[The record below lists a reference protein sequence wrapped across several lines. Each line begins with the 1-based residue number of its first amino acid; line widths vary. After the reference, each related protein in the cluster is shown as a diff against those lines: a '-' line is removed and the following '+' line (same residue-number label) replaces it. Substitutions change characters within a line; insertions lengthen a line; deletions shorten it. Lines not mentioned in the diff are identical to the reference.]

1 MRHLTFLLLLLVA
14 QMMVGGCDSYDDGR
28 LEMKQYEGKHY
39 EICTPEDM
47 FLVKKNL
54 EEKKKTEKINVKRK
68 FLILLQRK
76 KIKKHES

>member
-1 MRHLTFLLLLLVA
+1 
-14 QMMVGGCDSYDDGR
+14 MMVGGCDSYDNGR

-54 EEKKKTEKINVKRK
+54 EEKKKLKKINVKRK
-68 FLILLQRK
+68 LLILLQRK
-76 KIKKHES
+76 NKKNQEA

>member
-1 MRHLTFLLLLLVA
+1 MSAVIRILSLLLIVLA

-54 EEKKKTEKINVKRK
+54 EEKKN
-68 FLILLQRK
+68 
-76 KIKKHES
+76 

>member
-1 MRHLTFLLLLLVA
+1 MFAMSAVIRILSLLLA

-54 EEKKKTEKINVKRK
+54 EEKK
-68 FLILLQRK
+68 LK
-76 KIKKHES
+76 KKNK

>member
-1 MRHLTFLLLLLVA
+1 MSAVIRILSLLLIVLA

-54 EEKKKTEKINVKRK
+54 EEKKK
-68 FLILLQRK
+68 LK
-76 KIKKHES
+76 KKM